1 VPSIVPG
8 LAAGIPR
15 RGFGQDGW
23 SCRPV
28 HRLAESWSPPG
39 DARPQAIPQPGP
51 AAGCV
56 THHHSLLDLTH
67 ARTRAPAKSRAR
79 ARTHART
86 WSLSLSHTLCQ
97 SHTRTHAHAR
107 THTLSRL
114 SLSHTHPPH
123 LLTHSHAQAPMDA
136 RTDLGTHARTFHS
149 ATIMLIHP
157 GARAGSA
164 GPDRGPFRAG
174 PQAALPLPACGP
186 GAGAP
191 DDSDC
196 ARRCR
201 RHRRRCLAGPPHG
214 PQRIVV
220 VPAGPTVPGRAR

>member
-114 SLSHTHPPH
+114 SLSHRHTSPTHT
-123 LLTHSHAQAPMDA
+123 LTRTSTHGRPYRFRHARAHVSLGDYHAQPPRSSGRQRGPRPWPIPRRATGGPAVA
-136 RTDLGTHARTFHS
+136 RMWPGRR
-149 ATIMLIHP
+149 
-157 GARAGSA
+157 GAR
-164 GPDRGPFRAG
+164 
-174 PQAALPLPACGP
+174 
-186 GAGAP
+186 
-191 DDSDC
+191 
-196 ARRCR
+196 
-201 RHRRRCLAGPPHG
+201 
-214 PQRIVV
+214 
-220 VPAGPTVPGRAR
+220 